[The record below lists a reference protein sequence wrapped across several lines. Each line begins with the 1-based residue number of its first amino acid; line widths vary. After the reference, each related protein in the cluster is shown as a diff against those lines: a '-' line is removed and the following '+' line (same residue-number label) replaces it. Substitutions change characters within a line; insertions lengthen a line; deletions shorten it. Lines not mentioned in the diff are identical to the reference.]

1 MGSSANV
8 SLAGSKFRL
17 ADVEESVRQ
26 GSDFVLGYG
35 TSTYIN
41 EHGIGSTIIELPTW
55 KVLRWGGLFEKQA
68 EIVKKQF
75 KVELEP
81 RPKDGPLT
89 LT

>member
-1 MGSSANV
+1 
-8 SLAGSKFRL
+8 
-17 ADVEESVRQ
+17 
-26 GSDFVLGYG
+26 
-35 TSTYIN
+35 
-41 EHGIGSTIIELPTW
+41 
-55 KVLRWGGLFEKQA
+55 VLRWGGLFEKQA